1 MLKLT
6 DLTVRMAG
14 RTLIENA
21 EISIPEG
28 VKAGLVG
35 ANGTGKTTLFKVI
48 TGLHGS
54 ETGNIH
60 IAKGWRIGQVA
71 QEAPGTEES
80 LLEIVL
86 KADEERTTLLAEAET
101 ATDATRISDIYMRL
115 ADIDAYTA
123 ESRAASILAG
133 LGFSERDQH
142 SPASSFSGGWRMRVA
157 LAAVLFSEPDL
168 LLLDEPTNYLDLEGA
183 LWLESYLA
191 KYPGTV
197 LVISHDRDMLNKVV
211 DSIVH
216 LEGRKLTFYR
226 GNYDNFEKQRAEKRE
241 LIEKARIKIEGQK
254 KHMMAFVD
262 RFGAKASKAKQA
274 QSKLKAIGKLKLPA
288 QLEQEGTMPF
298 NFPNPEKL
306 SASPMIKLE
315 NVDCGYG
322 EDTVILKNIKLNID
336 ADDRIA
342 LLGSNGNGKS
352 TFSKLLVDRLPFV
365 SGNIVKA
372 PKIKVAMFAQHQMD
386 DLHADQ
392 TPVDHVR
399 KLMPQAG
406 ESQVRSKVAQM
417 GLNHERMG
425 TVTAKLSGGE
435 KARLLL
441 GLCTFHGPD
450 LLILDEPTN
459 HLDVGARE
467 ALVHGLNNFEGA
479 VILVSHDRHLIDAT
493 MERLWIVS
501 DGKVGPY
508 DEDLDTY
515 RKKVL
520 KDAKTKRKEHI
531 LEVAP
536 DIAEPEVAQEI
547 AEPVEPPKPKLPKKD
562 REELKKELAP
572 LKAKITEKE
581 KQIQKLNE
589 AIEKLDSSLATP
601 GLFQNHPEKGEKF
614 SKQRVEADEM
624 LAKVEEA
631 WLELTTEYDEAM
643 A

>member
-6 DLTVRMAG
+6 ELTVRMAG

-21 EISIPEG
+21 DISIPKG

-48 TGLHGS
+48 TGLHPS
-54 ETGNIH
+54 ETGSIT
-60 IAKGWRIGQVA
+60 ISKDWKIGQVA

-86 KADEERTTLLAEAET
+86 KADEERADLMNEAET
-101 ATDATRISDIYMRL
+101 ATDPTRISDIHMRL
-115 ADIDAYTA
+115 ADIDAYSA
-123 ESRAASILAG
+123 ESRASSILAG

-157 LAAVLFSEPDL
+157 LAAVLFAEPDL

-183 LWLESYLA
+183 LWLENYMA

-241 LIEKARIKIEGQK
+241 LIEKAREKMETQK

-298 NFPNPEKL
+298 NFPNPEKI

-315 NVDCGYG
+315 EVSCGYG
-322 EDTVILKNIKLNID
+322 EDTVILNNIKLNID

-352 TFSKLLVDRLPFV
+352 TFSKLLVERLPFV
-365 SGNIVKA
+365 EGTIVKA

-441 GLCTFHGPD
+441 GLCTFYGPD

-467 ALVHGLNNFEGA
+467 ALVHGLNNFAGA

-508 DEDLDTY
+508 EDDLDTY

-520 KDAKTKRKEHI
+520 KDAKTRRKEHI
-531 LEVAP
+531 LEAAP
-536 DIAEPEVAQEI
+536 EIAEPETLA
-547 AEPVEPPKPKLPKKD
+547 PVEPKKPKLQKKD
-562 REELKKELAP
+562 REAKRKELAP
-572 LKAKITEKE
+572 LKARITEKE

-589 AIEKLDSSLATP
+589 AIAKLDSSLATP

-624 LAKVEEA
+624 LAKVEED
-631 WLELTTEYDEAM
+631 WLVLTTEYDEGM
-643 A
+643 SG

>member
-1 MLKLT
+1 MLKFT
-6 DLTVRMAG
+6 DLTVRIAG
-14 RTLIENA
+14 RTLIENTDLA
-21 EISIPEG
+21 IPKG

-48 TGLHGS
+48 TGLHSS
-54 ETGNIH
+54 ETGSVS
-60 IAKGWRIGQVA
+60 IARDWRIGQVA

-86 KADEERTTLLAEAET
+86 KADEERTALMAEAET
-101 ATDATRISDIYMRL
+101 ATDATRISDIHMRL
-115 ADIDAYTA
+115 ADIDAYSA
-123 ESRAASILAG
+123 VSRASSILAG
-133 LGFSERDQH
+133 LGFSETDQH

-157 LAAVLFSEPDL
+157 LAAVLFAEPDL

-183 LWLESYLA
+183 LWLENYLG

-197 LVISHDRDMLNKVV
+197 LVISHDKDMLNSVV
-211 DSIVH
+211 DSIIH

-226 GNYDNFEKQRAEKRE
+226 GNYDNFERQRAEQRE
-241 LIEKARIKIEGQK
+241 LIAKAREKMEGQM
-254 KHMMAFVD
+254 KHMQAFVD

-274 QSKLKAIGKLKLPA
+274 QSKLKAISKLKLPA

-298 NFPNPEKL
+298 RFPNPEKI

-315 NVDCGYG
+315 NVSCGYD
-322 EDTVILKNIKLNID
+322 DTAIILRNIKLNID

-352 TFSKLLVDRLPFV
+352 TFSKLLVGRLPKV
-365 SGNIVKA
+365 EGNIVKA
-372 PKIKVAMFAQHQMD
+372 PKIKVSMFAQHQMD

-392 TPVDHVR
+392 TPIDHVR

-406 ESQVRSKVAQM
+406 EAQVRSRVAQM

-425 TVTAKLSGGE
+425 TITAKLSGGE

-467 ALVHGLNNFEGA
+467 ALVHGLNEFKGA

-493 MERLWIVS
+493 MERLWIVA
-501 DGKVGPY
+501 DGNVGPY
-508 DEDLDTY
+508 DGDLDSY
-515 RKKVL
+515 RSEVL
-520 KDAKTKRKEHI
+520 RAGKTRRKEH
-531 LEVAP
+531 VAEP
-536 DIAEPEVAQEI
+536 VPPIAEPEPATSKVLE
-547 AEPVEPPKPKLPKKD
+547 KPKLPKKD
-562 REELKKELAP
+562 REAKRKELAP
-572 LKAKITEKE
+572 LKAKISEKE

-589 AIEKLDSSLATP
+589 AIAKLDSSLATP
-601 GLFQNHPEKGEKF
+601 GLFENHPEKGKKF
-614 SKQRVEADEM
+614 AKQRVEADEM
-624 LAKVEEA
+624 LAQVEEA
-631 WLELTTEYDEAM
+631 WLTLSAEYDAGMEG
-643 A
+643 

>member
-1 MLKLT
+1 MLKFT

-21 EISIPEG
+21 DISIPKG

-48 TGLHGS
+48 TGLHPSDTGS
-54 ETGNIH
+54 ITIS
-60 IAKGWRIGQVA
+60 KDWKMGQVA

-86 KADEERTTLLAEAET
+86 KADTERAALMEEAET
-101 ATDATRISDIYMRL
+101 ATDPNRISDIHMRL

-123 ESRAASILAG
+123 DSRASSILAG

-157 LAAVLFSEPDL
+157 LAAVLFAEPDL

-183 LWLESYLA
+183 LWLENYMG

-241 LIEKARIKIEGQK
+241 LIEKAREKMEGQR

-315 NVDCGYG
+315 NVNCGYG
-322 EDTVILKNIKLNID
+322 KDAVILNNIKLNID

-365 SGNIVKA
+365 EGTIVKA

-441 GLCTFHGPD
+441 GLCTFDGPD

-501 DGKVGPY
+501 DGQVGPY
-508 DEDLDTY
+508 EEDLDTY

-531 LEVAP
+531 LE
-536 DIAEPEVAQEI
+536 AEPEI
-547 AEPVEPPKPKLPKKD
+547 AAPVVEAEKPKLPKKD
-562 REELKKELAP
+562 RDERRKELAP
-572 LKAKITEKE
+572 LKAKISEKE

-589 AIEKLDSSLATP
+589 AIKKLDSSLATP

-614 SKQRVEADEM
+614 SKQRIEADAM
-624 LAKVEEA
+624 LAQVEEA
-631 WLELTTEYDEAM
+631 WLELSADYDAKMSE
-643 A
+643 

>member
-1 MLKLT
+1 MLKFT

-21 EISIPEG
+21 EISIPKG

-48 TGLHGS
+48 TGLHPSDTGS
-54 ETGNIH
+54 ITIS
-60 IAKGWRIGQVA
+60 KDWKMGQVA

-86 KADEERTTLLAEAET
+86 KADEERAALMEEAET
-101 ATDATRISDIYMRL
+101 ATDPTRISDIHMRL

-123 ESRAASILAG
+123 DSRASSILAG

-157 LAAVLFSEPDL
+157 LAAVLFAEPDL

-183 LWLESYLA
+183 LWLENYMG

-241 LIEKARIKIEGQK
+241 LIEKAREKMEGQK

-315 NVDCGYG
+315 NVNCGYG
-322 EDTVILKNIKLNID
+322 EETVILKDIKLNID

-365 SGNIVKA
+365 NGTIVKA

-399 KLMPQAG
+399 KLMPQAS

-441 GLCTFHGPD
+441 GLCTFYGPD

-501 DGKVGPY
+501 DGQVGPY
-508 DEDLDTY
+508 EDDLDTY

-531 LEVAP
+531 LEV
-536 DIAEPEVAQEI
+536 EPEVA
-547 AEPVEPPKPKLPKKD
+547 APVVEAPKPKLPKKD

-589 AIEKLDSSLATP
+589 AIKKLDSSLATP
-601 GLFQNHPEKGEKF
+601 GLFQNDPEKGEKF
-614 SKQRVEADEM
+614 SKQRVEADKM
-624 LAKVEEA
+624 LADVEEA
-631 WLELTTEYDEAM
+631 WLELTTQYDEAM
-643 A
+643 GA

>member
-1 MLKLT
+1 MLKFT

-21 EISIPEG
+21 DISIPKG

-48 TGLHGS
+48 TGLHPSDTGS
-54 ETGNIH
+54 ITIS
-60 IAKGWRIGQVA
+60 KDWKMGQVA

-86 KADEERTTLLAEAET
+86 KADSERAALMEEAET
-101 ATDATRISDIYMRL
+101 ATDPNRISDIHMRL

-123 ESRAASILAG
+123 DSRASSILAG

-157 LAAVLFSEPDL
+157 LAAVLFAEPDL

-183 LWLESYLA
+183 LWLENYMG

-241 LIEKARIKIEGQK
+241 LIEKAREKMEGQK
-254 KHMMAFVD
+254 KHMQAFVD

-322 EDTVILKNIKLNID
+322 EDAVILNNIKLNID

-352 TFSKLLVDRLPFV
+352 TFSKLLVGRLPYV
-365 SGNIVKA
+365 EGTIVKA

-508 DEDLDTY
+508 EDDLDTY

-531 LEVAP
+531 LEV
-536 DIAEPEVAQEI
+536 EPEI
-547 AEPVEPPKPKLPKKD
+547 AAPVVVSEKPKLPKKD
-562 REELKKELAP
+562 RDERRKELAP

-589 AIEKLDSSLATP
+589 AIKKLDSSLATP

-614 SKQRVEADEM
+614 SKQRIEADAM

-631 WLELTTEYDEAM
+631 WLELSADYDAKMSE
-643 A
+643 

>member
-1 MLKLT
+1 MLKFT

-21 EISIPEG
+21 DISIPKG

-48 TGLHGS
+48 TGLHPSDTGS
-54 ETGNIH
+54 ITIS
-60 IAKGWRIGQVA
+60 KDWKMGQVA

-86 KADEERTTLLAEAET
+86 KADTERAALMEEAET
-101 ATDATRISDIYMRL
+101 ATDPTRISDIHMRL

-123 ESRAASILAG
+123 DSRASSILAG

-157 LAAVLFSEPDL
+157 LAAVLFAEPDL

-183 LWLESYLA
+183 LWLENYMG

-241 LIEKARIKIEGQK
+241 LIEKAREKMEGQK
-254 KHMMAFVD
+254 KHMQAFVD

-322 EDTVILKNIKLNID
+322 ENAVILKNIKLNID

-365 SGNIVKA
+365 EGTIVKA

-406 ESQVRSKVAQM
+406 ESQVRSRVAQM

-501 DGKVGPY
+501 DGQVGPY
-508 DEDLDTY
+508 EDDLDTY

-531 LEVAP
+531 LEV
-536 DIAEPEVAQEI
+536 EPEI
-547 AEPVEPPKPKLPKKD
+547 AAPVVVSDKPKLPKKD
-562 REELKKELAP
+562 REERRKELAP

-589 AIEKLDSSLATP
+589 AIKKLDSSLATP

-614 SKQRVEADEM
+614 SKQRIEADAM
-624 LAKVEEA
+624 LSKVEEA
-631 WLELTTEYDEAM
+631 WLELSADYDAKMSE
-643 A
+643 

>member
-1 MLKLT
+1 MLKFT

-21 EISIPEG
+21 DISIPKG

-48 TGLHGS
+48 TGLHPSDTGS
-54 ETGNIH
+54 ITIS
-60 IAKGWRIGQVA
+60 KDWKMGQVA

-86 KADEERTTLLAEAET
+86 KADTERAALMEEAET
-101 ATDATRISDIYMRL
+101 ATDPNRISDIHMRL

-123 ESRAASILAG
+123 DSRASSILAG

-157 LAAVLFSEPDL
+157 LAAVLFAEPDL

-183 LWLESYLA
+183 LWLENYMG

-226 GNYDNFEKQRAEKRE
+226 GNYDNFEKQRAEKHE
-241 LIEKARIKIEGQK
+241 LIEKAREKMEGQR

-315 NVDCGYG
+315 NVNCGYG
-322 EDTVILKNIKLNID
+322 EDAVILNNIKLNID

-365 SGNIVKA
+365 EGTIVKA

-441 GLCTFHGPD
+441 GLCTFDGPD

-501 DGKVGPY
+501 DGQVGPY
-508 DEDLDTY
+508 EEDLDTY

-531 LEVAP
+531 LE
-536 DIAEPEVAQEI
+536 AEPEI
-547 AEPVEPPKPKLPKKD
+547 AAPVVEAEKPKLPKKD
-562 REELKKELAP
+562 RDERRKELAP
-572 LKAKITEKE
+572 LKAKISEKE

-589 AIEKLDSSLATP
+589 AIKKLDSSLATP

-614 SKQRVEADEM
+614 SKQRIEADAM
-624 LAKVEEA
+624 LAQVEEA
-631 WLELTTEYDEAM
+631 WLELSADYDAKMSE
-643 A
+643 